1 MENREKIKEFLKENL
16 EAYLD
21 RVSERRIPNKPVY
34 NCPVC
39 GSGTKSNKT
48 PALSLKDQY
57 TWKCFACGLGGDI
70 FDLIGYQY
78 KLNDF
83 MSRFKKA
90 CELFNISL
98 DKIQKAPLESSYSDS
113 LLKAKEQKA
122 QAKEKETIQEKYTI
136 TMIQESAK
144 CIEEAPHT
152 RGISLETMKRYKIGY
167 HDAWKTYKAEL
178 NNNKIPATPRFIIP
192 TSEVS
197 YVAVDV
203 RTNLSEQEKEYSK
216 MKQGSA
222 HFFNINA
229 LNETE
234 KPIFIVEGEF
244 DALSI
249 IDVGG
254 VAISLGSVSMDKSFI
269 NYLKEHKP
277 NSKLLLS
284 CDNDARGK
292 EANKDLHE
300 ALEALNIDHEVIDL
314 YSPPYSVDAGDKII
328 KDANDL
334 LQHDRKV
341 LEMRVQNLNKIY
353 AEAKEK
359 LRERAIAEYK
369 ELSAAGQFGD
379 FLEYIK
385 EIKPCI
391 KTGFSKLD
399 EILGGGLY
407 EGLYILGAISSLGK
421 TTLALQIADNIARGG
436 NDVLIFSLEMSK
448 YELIAKSISR
458 ISHQIVESKSGAF
471 RGNNKKTVRGVL
483 NLHRRDFVDPVDQEL
498 MEQCYQVYSQ
508 YASNIFIFESLGT
521 IGVNHIREAI
531 SKHVSITRREPF
543 VLVDYLQI
551 LKPFDPHSTD
561 KQNTDIAVSELKR
574 ISRDFHI
581 PLLAISSLNRANY
594 STSISMEAFKESG
607 AIEYSSDVLIG
618 LQIEGIQDIKANEV
632 REYIREQKA
641 KAERNIQAVILK
653 NRNGSTGECSFIYN
667 TYFNSFE
674 SSGSGKAS
682 QGFRSAYNVP
692 KDEPIKKTSIKGV
705 KKHSAEQIAF
715 KEKYKNLREGESMSL
730 IIPDDSDD
738 SFIDDI
744 QDISESEFND
754 KKEQKAQ
761 DNIEKAQESLENK
774 HKKRGAEKTK

>member
-1 MENREKIKEFLKENL
+1 MKNLNETVLELKPRLEECISAHTQKSRIKGK
-16 EAYLD
+16 
-21 RVSERRIPNKPVY
+21 Y
-34 NCPVC
+34 NCPFC
-39 GSGTKSNKT
+39 GSGTNKNKT
-48 PALSLKDQY
+48 GALSIQNDI
-57 TWKCFACGLGGDI
+57 WHCFACGKGGDI
-70 FDLIGYQY
+70 FDFIGDLYG
-78 KLNDF
+78 LDDF

-98 DKIQKAPLESSYSDS
+98 DKIQKAPLETSYSDS

-122 QAKEKETIQEKYTI
+122 QAKEKETIAEKYTI

-178 NNNKIPATPRFIIP
+178 NNKKIPATPRFIIP

-197 YVAVDV
+197 YVAVDA
-203 RTNLSEQEKEYSK
+203 RLNLSEEEKKYSK

-249 IDVGG
+249 LDVGG

-277 NSKLLLS
+277 KSKLLLS
-284 CDNDARGK
+284 CDNDERGK

-353 AEAKEK
+353 AETKEK
-359 LRERAIAEYK
+359 LKEKAIAEYK

-391 KTGFSKLD
+391 KTGFSHLD

-531 SKHVSITRREPF
+531 SKHESITGRAPF

-632 REYIREQKA
+632 REFIREQKA

-667 TYFNSFE
+667 TYFNSFDE
-674 SSGSGKAS
+674 TLPKRGDDIAIVKEVGVSAPKKSKYNNYRVPTVKPNPIFKSREEAGYKLVSMIDGSDIIDDDNDAD
-682 QGFRSAYNVP
+682 FL
-692 KDEPIKKTSIKGV
+692 
-705 KKHSAEQIAF
+705 EQ
-715 KEKYKNLREGESMSL
+715 KEKKAKENL
-730 IIPDDSDD
+730 
-738 SFIDDI
+738 
-744 QDISESEFND
+744 
-754 KKEQKAQ
+754 
-761 DNIEKAQESLENK
+761 EKAQEALENK
-774 HKKRGAEKTK
+774 HKKKRG